1 MKNITMCLRVKWGFK
16 LAVKVLPFNF
26 VILRSLHLNYQNP
39 NSKQIFL
46 MYSIVSEVVD
56 QLFVFLELA
65 FIWRLYFLVGW
76 ELKLSI
82 MAYWSRW
89 EPPSV
94 QANLLY
100 DFITSSITKPC
111 NIHVLIFVYCSKK
124 THFQFRLLRA
134 AFLFVAGLSH
144 HKQQFNHQ
152 AIVWDCTIIYLNI
165 HSCNWAEMYD
175 LVPISI
181 FLSFG

>member
-1 MKNITMCLRVKWGFK
+1 MTECKWISRIKLCEYNWWIYEFCWFINLNAGMKNITMCLRVKWGFK

-100 DFITSSITKPC
+100 DFITSSITNPC
-111 NIHVLIFVYCSKK
+111 NIHVCICV
-124 THFQFRLLRA
+124 
-134 AFLFVAGLSH
+134 
-144 HKQQFNHQ
+144 
-152 AIVWDCTIIYLNI
+152 
-165 HSCNWAEMYD
+165 M
-175 LVPISI
+175 
-181 FLSFG
+181 

>member
-1 MKNITMCLRVKWGFK
+1 MCLRVKWGFN

-82 MAYWSRW
+82 MAY
-89 EPPSV
+89 
-94 QANLLY
+94 
-100 DFITSSITKPC
+100 
-111 NIHVLIFVYCSKK
+111 
-124 THFQFRLLRA
+124 
-134 AFLFVAGLSH
+134 
-144 HKQQFNHQ
+144 
-152 AIVWDCTIIYLNI
+152 
-165 HSCNWAEMYD
+165 
-175 LVPISI
+175 
-181 FLSFG
+181 